1 MTNKIGIMTDGM
13 ELKEKELT
21 RTGSLCSQDPADQL
35 LTAFKDRDLH
45 SFRDIL
51 TAGTKQ
57 GYIDPNHWYDD
68 PHHGTLL
75 DLACRTPQSGQFV
88 KLLLE
93 VGANP
98 NKINPVRKKSPLHF
112 AVETKD
118 LPSLEHL
125 LKAPNVDPNILDNT
139 GSTPLHL
146 AAKVDNTQFLVC
158 LLNHP
163 KTNVNISNKKGQS
176 ALHIAADQEN
186 KDAVLALIEADGI
199 DLDGPKT
206 ASGKTPRNLI
216 LLNFPELKDKLPDSN
231 TVKGNGSSSVN
242 KLFNLLHRHETDSF
256 LAAIRIHT
264 DVLDS
269 NDGSHTFLQYACD
282 YGLFREAEALIRL
295 GADPNAI
302 NPANKRTP
310 IILAGYK
317 GYVNIVRL
325 LIHQE
330 MTRYNPVDGETV
342 LHSVI
347 KGSTETQLSL
357 GATNEYRNH
366 YECLQLL
373 LKDVPRS
380 KLNINCGDIKGNTVL
395 HYAAKQGDRE
405 LILLLLREGAYV
417 GQRNNLGEP
426 ALADVNPKF
435 FEMYL
440 DECLSTNNKLPREDN
455 YEIIFKYNFLAPPK
469 LPHTNLNS
477 SQVTLQLDA
486 SHSETEPKDETIPET
501 DPLLYMTCSS
511 ELRPLLTHPVLTS
524 FIHLK
529 WHRIRRFFF
538 FNLTFYVIFW
548 ALLTGYIL
556 GYYGATTQPDEL
568 PANNNSRSTR
578 NIQQVD
584 TASEDSTMAESLKLL
599 VTIFLIFLTL
609 REIFQLTISP
619 LRYLTSP
626 ENWLEIILI
635 GVTISILF
643 CTSCIKVRHQISAV
657 AILLSWAELVLL
669 IGRHP
674 ALSTNIEMLKTVSW
688 NFLKFLAWYS
698 ILIIAF
704 ALCFYTLFR
713 DSRNEDDN
721 FFLDPAMSVFKT
733 VVMLTGEFDAGS
745 IPFVTHP
752 GVSHILFVI
761 FVFLIAIVLFNLL
774 NGLAVN
780 DTQAI
785 RADAE
790 LVGYV
795 SRVKLVS
802 YVETMALGDPTPC
815 KDLVTKLR
823 TLCCFVPNIDC
834 YSTQFACLRMF
845 SKKISLFSEISDCE
859 VRVLPNQEN
868 KIETAGPGH
877 YRKRQELDND
887 NNINAC
893 IETCKSLHMEA
904 SIVRA
909 AKNVLLKKVDNEA
922 DRLKKRNDDD
932 KNRLLLEYGKRLD
945 KYNETLSEMRKEN
958 QKTQEMLAQ
967 ILSALNT
974 NKGLALP
981 LSSDD
986 DNQ

>member
-1 MTNKIGIMTDGM
+1 M
-13 ELKEKELT
+13 ELKQKELT
-21 RTGSLCSQDPADQL
+21 RTGSLCSPDPQDQL
-35 LTAFKDRDLH
+35 LTAFKDRDLQ

-75 DLACRTPQSGQFV
+75 DLACRTSQSGHFV

-93 VGANP
+93 AEANP
-98 NKINPVRKKSPLHF
+98 NKINPVRKKTPLHF

-118 LPSLEHL
+118 LPSLEYL
-125 LKAPNVDPNILDNT
+125 LKSPKTDPNILDNT
-139 GSTPLHL
+139 GNTPLHL
-146 AAKVDNTQFLVC
+146 AAKLENIQFLVC

-163 KTNVNISNKKGQS
+163 NINVNISNKKGQT

-186 KDAVLALIEADGI
+186 KDAVLTLIEVDGI

-206 ASGKTPRNLI
+206 ASGKTPRNLM

-231 TVKGNGSSSVN
+231 KVKENGGGSVN

-256 LAAIRIHT
+256 LATIRIHT
-264 DVLDS
+264 SVLDS

-295 GADPNAI
+295 GADPNAVS
-302 NPANKRTP
+302 ATNKRTP
-310 IILAGYK
+310 IMLASYK

-325 LIHQE
+325 LAHQE
-330 MTRYNPVDGETV
+330 LTRYNPVDGETV

-347 KGSTETQLSL
+347 KGATETQLSL

-366 YECLQLL
+366 YECLTLL
-373 LKDVPRS
+373 LKDVPRT

-395 HYAAKQGDRE
+395 HYAAKQGDRDF
-405 LILLLLREGAYV
+405 ILLLLHGGAYV

-426 ALADVNPKF
+426 ALADVNPKY

-440 DECLSTNNKLPREDN
+440 DECLTTNKKLPREDN

-469 LPHTNLNS
+469 VSPATLNS
-477 SQVTLQLDA
+477 SQVTLQLDT
-486 SHSETEPKDETIPET
+486 SHSDVEPKDEIIPET
-501 DPLLYMTCSS
+501 DPLLYMSCSPD
-511 ELRPLLTHPVLTS
+511 LRPLLTHPVLTS

-529 WHRIRRFFF
+529 WHRIRRFFYL
-538 FNLTFYVIFW
+538 NLTFYVIFW

-568 PANNNSRSTR
+568 PETNTSRSTR
-578 NIQQVD
+578 DVHQQIHD
-584 TASEDSTMAESLKLL
+584 TLEESTMAESLKLF
-599 VTIFLIFLTL
+599 VTIFLIILTL
-609 REIFQLTISP
+609 REIFQLAISP

-635 GVTISILF
+635 SVTISILF

-802 YVETMALGDPTPC
+802 YVETMAMGDPTPC
-815 KDLVTKLR
+815 KDLITKLR

-845 SKKISLFSEISDCE
+845 SKKISLFSEISDYE

-868 KIETAGPGH
+868 KIETAGSGH
-877 YRKRQELDND
+877 YRKRQELDD
-887 NNINAC
+887 ENNINAC
-893 IETCKSLHMEA
+893 IETCKSIHMEA

-909 AKNVLLKKVDNEA
+909 AKNVLLKKADNEH
-922 DRLKKRNDDD
+922 DSQQKQNDAD
-932 KNRLLLEYGKRLD
+932 KNKLLLEYSKRLD
-945 KYNETLSEMRKEN
+945 KYNETLNEMKREN
-958 QKTQEMLAQ
+958 QKTQEILVQ
-967 ILSALNT
+967 ILSAVQQAT
-974 NKGLALP
+974 GKGLLP
-981 LSSDD
+981 LSSSDD